1 MVAQL
6 EVSPVLLLEQK
17 QRKYYSMKTVG
28 LLYKQELT
36 NLLMQLAS
44 LWVLEV
50 WELILL
56 FLQLLWILYYCSPAH
71 IEFHGIAVLSSALF
85 DIRYHCR
92 EVFAVLICVLSF
104 CCPPWSQT
112 AQLNWKVQSGRI
124 YLSGKCSIPVCLWDW
139 FLFLVFIVICCFVKK
154 KAFLL
159 GLLIRYKFFWPSI
172 YRCLWLVA

>member
-1 MVAQL
+1 MD
-6 EVSPVLLLEQK
+6 LLLGGLPL
-17 QRKYYSMKTVG
+17 RSRITVG
-28 LLYKQELT
+28 INGGSARSISRLT
-36 NLLMQLAS
+36 VRAEAKEILFDEDCRSALQAGIDT

-124 YLSGKCSIPVCLWDW
+124 YLSGKCSIPVCLWDL
-139 FLFLVFIVICCFVKK
+139 FLFLYLELFVI
-154 KAFLL
+154 L
-159 GLLIRYKFFWPSI
+159 
-172 YRCLWLVA
+172 